1 MTSRLNPYISFR
13 DTAREAMTFYQ
24 QVFGGELTL
33 STFGE
38 YGDPAAPDAGLI
50 MHGQLETSN
59 GFTLMGADT
68 PAGMEHTP
76 GSSITVSLSGEDA
89 EELTG
94 YWERLS
100 EGAQVTVP
108 LERQMWGDDFGQLTD
123 RFGVQWM
130 VNIVGTAA

>member
-1 MTSRLNPYISFR
+1 MPSTLNPYISFK
-13 DTAREAMTFYQ
+13 DNAREAMTFYEE
-24 QVFGGELTL
+24 VFGGVLRL

-38 YGDPAAPDAGLI
+38 YGDKAAPEAELI

-68 PAGMEHTP
+68 PPGMERSDT
-76 GSSITVSLSGEDA
+76 SFITVSLSGEDA

-100 EGAQVTVP
+100 QGAQVTVP

-130 VNIVGTAA
+130 VNIAGTAA

>member
-13 DTAREAMTFYQ
+13 DNAREAMTFYQ
-24 QVFGGELTL
+24 EVFGGVLNL

-38 YGDPAAPDAGLI
+38 YGDPVAADADLI
-50 MHGQLETSN
+50 MHGQLEAAN
-59 GFTLMGADT
+59 GFTLMGSDT
-68 PAGMEHTP
+68 PAGMERP
-76 GSSITVSLSGEDA
+76 DDSYITVSLSGEDA

-100 EGAQVTVP
+100 RGAEVTMP